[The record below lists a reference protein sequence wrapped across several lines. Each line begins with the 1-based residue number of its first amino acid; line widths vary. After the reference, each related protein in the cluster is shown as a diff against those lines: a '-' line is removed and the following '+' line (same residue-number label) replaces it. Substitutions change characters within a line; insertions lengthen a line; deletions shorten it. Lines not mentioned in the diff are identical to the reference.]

1 MRALIDYR
9 PALRERSGIGE
20 YTHELARGLAASF
33 DAATLD
39 LALFS
44 SSWKDRLEIHEPGFD
59 RVRQIDRRWPVR
71 VLNFAWHRAG
81 WPAVERL
88 TGERFDVVHSMTP
101 LLIPSRDA
109 AHVITIADLSFL
121 TDPSWTRAEIRRD
134 YPDLV
139 HAHARRAD
147 AIVVM
152 SEHVGAEVRRVIG
165 VDKEH
170 IFVVPAGAPDWTPRR
185 AAPANGYVL
194 FVGTLEPRKNV
205 GVLLDAFEKLSEA
218 GWAGRA
224 GLAGLELVLA
234 GKATDA
240 ARPWLDRIAHAPLA
254 GKVRHL
260 GYVDAADRRALYEGA
275 SVLVLPSLDEGFGLP
290 VLEAMTLG
298 VPVVASRRGSLPEVL
313 GDAGQLVDAADT
325 QGFAAAIDRVLRDT
339 NFAAACAAKGI
350 ARSRQFRWD
359 RAARQTYEA
368 YQHAIAHRRC
378 ASA

>member
-39 LALFS
+39 LAVFS
-44 SSWKDRLEIHEPGFD
+44 SSWKDRLEIHEPGLD
-59 RVRQIDRRWPVR
+59 RARKIDRRWPVR

-81 WPAVERL
+81 WPSVETL

-101 LLIPSRDA
+101 LLIPSREA
-109 AHVITIADLSFL
+109 AQVITIADLSFL
-121 TDPSWTRAEIRRD
+121 TEPAWARAEIRRD
-134 YPDLV
+134 YPDLI
-139 HAHARRAD
+139 HTHARRAD

-152 SEHVGAEVRRVIG
+152 SDHVGAEVRRVIG
-165 VDKEH
+165 ADAKKVAV
-170 IFVVPAGAPDWTPRR
+170 IPAGAPDWTPRA

-205 GVLLDAFEKLSEA
+205 GVLLDAYESLSRRSAKRE
-218 GWAGRA
+218 GGP
-224 GLAGLELVLA
+224 ELVLA

-240 ARPWLDRIAHAPLA
+240 AQPWLDRIARPPLA

-260 GYVDAADRRALYEGA
+260 GYVQAADRRALYEGA

-313 GDAGQLVDAADT
+313 GDAGQLVDATDT
-325 QGFAAAIDRVLRDT
+325 QGFAEAIDRVLADDG
-339 NFAAACAAKGI
+339 FAAACAARGI
-350 ARSRQFRWD
+350 ERSRQFRWD
-359 RAARQTYEA
+359 RAARQTYEV
-368 YQHAIAHRRC
+368 YQQAIAHRRC